1 MIRNVVL
8 FSVNDGTQPQQV
20 EAIARAMKAITF
32 AGCSRWEMGRDLNL
46 RAGNM
51 PYAFIAE
58 FADEAAYR
66 AYDTNEEHNRIRREL
81 LAPIVER
88 IERFQYL
95 VGAKR

>member
-8 FSVNDGTQPQQV
+8 FSVKDGTRLEQV
-20 EAIARAMKAITF
+20 EAIERAMKAITF
-32 AGCSRWEMGRDLNL
+32 TGCSRWEMGRDLNL

-58 FADEAAYR
+58 FVDEAAYR
-66 AYDTNEEHNRIRREL
+66 AYDANEEHNRIRREL

-88 IERFQYL
+88 IERFQYV
-95 VGAKR
+95 VGAKG

>member
-8 FSVNDGTQPQQV
+8 FSVKDGTRPEQV
-20 EAIARAMKAITF
+20 EEIARAMKAIIF
-32 AGCSRWEMGRDLNL
+32 AGCSRWEMGRDLKL

-58 FADEAAYR
+58 FVDEAAYR
-66 AYDTNEEHNRIRREL
+66 AYDANEEHNRIRREL
-81 LAPIVER
+81 LAPIVEK

-95 VGAKR
+95 VGSKG

>member
-8 FSVNDGTQPQQV
+8 FSVKEGTQPEQV

>member
-1 MIRNVVL
+1 MIRNIVL
-8 FSVNDGTQPQQV
+8 FSVKAGTRPEQV

-58 FADEAAYR
+58 FVDEAAYR
-66 AYDTNEEHNRIRREL
+66 TYDTNEEHNRIRREL

>member
-8 FSVNDGTQPQQV
+8 FSVKDGTQPEKV

-46 RAGNM
+46 RDGNL

-58 FADEAAYR
+58 FDDEAAYR

>member
-8 FSVNDGTQPQQV
+8 FSVKDGTQPQQV

>member
-8 FSVNDGTQPQQV
+8 FSVKEGTQPEQV

-32 AGCSRWEMGRDLNL
+32 ARCSRWEMGRDLNL

-58 FADEAAYR
+58 FDDEAAYR
-66 AYDTNEEHNRIRREL
+66 AYDSNEEHNRIRREL
-81 LAPIVER
+81 LAPIVEK
-88 IERFQYL
+88 IERSQYV

>member
-8 FSVNDGTQPQQV
+8 FSVKVGTQPEQV
-20 EAIARAMKAITF
+20 EAIARAMNAITF
-32 AGCSRWEMGRDLNL
+32 EGCSRWEMGRDLNL

-58 FADEAAYR
+58 FEDEAAYR
-66 AYDTNEEHNRIRREL
+66 AYDSNAEHNRIRREL

>member
-8 FSVNDGTQPQQV
+8 FSVKEGTQPEQV

-32 AGCSRWEMGRDLNL
+32 VGCSRWEMGRDLNL
-46 RAGNM
+46 RPGNM

-58 FADEAAYR
+58 FVDEAAYR
-66 AYDTNEEHNRIRREL
+66 AYDANEEHNRIRREL
-81 LAPIVER
+81 LAPIVEK

>member
-8 FSVNDGTQPQQV
+8 FSVKEGTQPEQV

-46 RAGNM
+46 RPGNM

-58 FADEAAYR
+58 FDDEAAYR
-66 AYDTNEEHNRIRREL
+66 AYDSHEEHNRIRREV
-81 LAPIVER
+81 LAPIVEK